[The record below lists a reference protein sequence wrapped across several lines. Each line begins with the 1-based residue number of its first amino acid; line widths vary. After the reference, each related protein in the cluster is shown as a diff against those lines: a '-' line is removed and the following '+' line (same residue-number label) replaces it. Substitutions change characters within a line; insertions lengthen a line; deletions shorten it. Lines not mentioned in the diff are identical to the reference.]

1 MSNYYIPTIIQK
13 LFQSQNRYKVAYGG
27 RSSGKS
33 FAFAAEAIIYA
44 LEHPKS
50 RILCC
55 RGYQN
60 KIEESSL
67 QTLKT
72 VIILMELEDYFNIT
86 EKTLSCKNGSEFI
99 FYGLQNYMTLKSLQS
114 IDITWVDEAAE
125 IKAEAWIYLI
135 PTVIRKPGSELWISF
150 NPDKDDDWVYQNFV
164 LSNPFNA
171 EVVKI
176 NYYDNALC
184 PQESIDLANIS
195 KENDLLMYNHIWEGD
210 IIVENP
216 HALWKRG
223 WIKYTDSSFNIK
235 DLSKIIVSIDP
246 SGTNNPGSDEVGIVV
261 AGRLGL
267 DPRNCFFI
275 VLGDYSGKYSP
286 ASWAER
292 GVSLYEMWNA
302 DYIVYEKNYGG
313 DIVRDLF
320 RKTAPLI
327 PLRETWSS
335 KGKLI
340 RATPVSTLYELD
352 RVRHIKAFPLMEKEM
367 LLYDGTGR
375 SPNRLDALVFAL
387 TDLSAAARAPNNM
400 TAVKPTS
407 LARPKLPPIGQRV
420 Y

>member
-1 MSNYYIPTIIQK
+1 MSNYYIPTIIQT
-13 LFQSQNRYKVAYGG
+13 LFLSQNRYKVAYGG

-33 FAFAAEAIIYA
+33 YAFAAYAILYA
-44 LEHPKS
+44 IQHPKS

-72 VIILMELEDYFNIT
+72 VILIMGIEDYFIIT
-86 EKTLSCKNGSEFI
+86 ERTITCKNGSEFI
-99 FYGLQNYMTLKSLQS
+99 FYGLQNYMALKSLQS

-150 NPDKDDDWVYQNFV
+150 NPDKEDDWVYQNFV

-176 NYYDNALC
+176 NYYDNAMC
-184 PQESIDLANIS
+184 PPESIDLANIS
-195 KENDLLMYNHIWEGD
+195 KENDLIMYNHIWEGD
-210 IIVENP
+210 IIIESP

-223 WIKYTDSSFNIK
+223 WIKYTDKSFNVN
-235 DLSKIIVSIDP
+235 DLSKIIISIDP

-267 DPRNCFFI
+267 DPRTCSFI

-286 ASWAER
+286 ASWVEKGIA
-292 GVSLYEMWNA
+292 LYEMWKA

-313 DIVRDLF
+313 DIVKDLF
-320 RKTAPLI
+320 RKTSATI

-335 KGKLI
+335 KGKII

-352 RVRHIKAFPLMEKEM
+352 RVRHMKSFPLLEKEM
-367 LLYDGTGR
+367 LLYDGTGK

-387 TDLSAAARAPNNM
+387 TDLSAAARAPMNM
-400 TAVKPTS
+400 VSQPAST
-407 LARPKLPPIGQRV
+407 LARPRLPSIGQRV